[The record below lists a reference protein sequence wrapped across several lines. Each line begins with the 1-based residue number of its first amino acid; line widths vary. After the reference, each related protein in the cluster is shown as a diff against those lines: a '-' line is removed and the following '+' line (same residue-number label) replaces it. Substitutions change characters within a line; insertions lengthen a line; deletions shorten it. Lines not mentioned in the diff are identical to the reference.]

1 MRVFDFDGALYQGHC
16 LWEFYIFCLWRHPSV
31 LLLLPRQLWA
41 LFALWFGAAAPAYFW
56 QSVFSFFA
64 HLPDVNQLAKE
75 FWTDRRL
82 KRINRA
88 YLGPSMEQAVVLSP
102 LPECLLG
109 PPCAALNI
117 PCLGAVVDPHTGA
130 CFVPSF
136 SAAEKLACFRAAF
149 PEEEIGAFFSS
160 RLGDEPLARTAKEAY
175 LIRGG
180 RALPWEEYLAK
191 EGRLHAWLRH
201 FLSPE
206 FFRFWCVG
214 WLNMA
219 AAWVLEAGWSLVL
232 SPNLAFTVGYL
243 MSLFVSFIL
252 NSKITFRAPVSYLRF
267 WRYLLSYIPNFVV
280 QSLTV
285 LIVHNWL
292 GLPHLLAYFIA
303 AIVGTPVTFCCL
315 KFFAFQKQAG

>member
-1 MRVFDFDGALYQGHC
+1 
-16 LWEFYIFCLWRHPSV
+16 
-31 LLLLPRQLWA
+31 
-41 LFALWFGAAAPAYFW
+41 
-56 QSVFSFFA
+56 
-64 HLPDVNQLAKE
+64 
-75 FWTDRRL
+75 
-82 KRINRA
+82 
-88 YLGPSMEQAVVLSP
+88 
-102 LPECLLG
+102 
-109 PPCAALNI
+109 
-117 PCLGAVVDPHTGA
+117 
-130 CFVPSF
+130 VPSF
-136 SAAEKLACFRAAF
+136 TPAEKLARFRSAF
-149 PEEEIGAFFSS
+149 PGEEIGAFFSA
-160 RLGDEPLARTAKEAY
+160 RLGDEPLAKAAKEAY

-219 AAWVLEAGWSLVL
+219 AAWLLEAGWSLVF

-267 WRYLLSYIPNFVV
+267 WRYLISYIPNFVV

-285 LIVHNWL
+285 LIFHNWL